1 MTSVLRVFH
10 RHFMR
15 GKKGGSERKKRER
28 EGHSPGPCIHY
39 ANPHLKDSRTSVILG
54 NAMFT
59 EFHSTLRWDQFS
71 WNNGGTV
78 VVLEESGA
86 DASFVIHH
94 LLSMVSKQS
103 DLSAVLVSLKQTKGH
118 YQAVSLRIG
127 GNLMKHLESEGN
139 ELNFIKSGNL
149 SGLYERIE
157 KESQPSCLI
166 LIDKLAILQDLGV
179 SKGEIITF
187 FNKLREL
194 AKKLSGTLVIITSE
208 DSGVGKFMGH
218 CSDYILKVSP
228 LETGYSSS
236 VTGNLRFR
244 WGKYEQDK
252 IQYLRRD
259 KFVQVFA
266 LGSSSAVL

>member
-1 MTSVLRVFH
+1 
-10 RHFMR
+10 
-15 GKKGGSERKKRER
+15 
-28 EGHSPGPCIHY
+28 
-39 ANPHLKDSRTSVILG
+39 
-54 NAMFT
+54 MFT

-127 GNLMKHLESEGN
+127 GNLMKHCEKIRVVEVLKHVHQFYLGVESEGN